1 MSEEEIKLDRYAK
14 FRRLGLFE
22 EYVVKGSDWKNARA
36 EREQVQ
42 PVRLHAAHNAIK
54 CCLSRTGW
62 QECFRCSGESHR
74 LAMLRQQRGLAKR

>member
-36 EREQVQ
+36 EREQVR
-42 PVRLHAAHNAIK
+42 PSRVLP
-54 CCLSRTGW
+54 LSR
-62 QECFRCSGESHR
+62 CSLCRMPARCT
-74 LAMLRQQRGLAKR
+74 L

>member
-36 EREQVQ
+36 EREQV
-42 PVRLHAAHNAIK
+42 PPR
-54 CCLSRTGW
+54 CCCCRPQRSTVLPRVLSQGRRRVHVQW
-62 QECFRCSGESHR
+62 MPCLWRHLLMFLQC
-74 LAMLRQQRGLAKR
+74 